1 MNIFLGIAA
10 GLFVLGMVGGKRE
23 DERRN
28 YTIGFVTCVAAIVL
42 MNMN

>member
-1 MNIFLGIAA
+1 MNIFLEIVA

-28 YTIGFVTCVAAIVL
+28 YTIGFVVCVLAIV
-42 MNMN
+42 MMKTM